1 MRKRMSGVS
10 MPPYLIAIVL
20 FSGAVSAQNRGPAE
34 LANAPVA
41 PGARRVAYGSGDLQ
55 FGELRVPSTKG
66 PHPVAIVIHGG
77 CWVARLGSFD
87 PRAVALDNMR
97 PMAAALN
104 DAGIATWN
112 IEYRRLGDEGG
123 GWPGTFRD
131 IAAGADFLR
140 TLAPDHSLDLKRVI
154 SIGHSAGA
162 HLALWLAA
170 RPKLPATSDL
180 FVRDP
185 LRLAGV
191 VSLDGPADLKAT
203 IPLQLP
209 VCGRPVITDLLGG
222 SPEERP
228 QRYRDGSP
236 IEVLP
241 LGVPQA
247 FFTGRMFAAHSAPY
261 ETAAKRAGDAV
272 QITALPNADHFAFID
287 PQSEVWPL
295 VVSSARRLLSN

>member
-1 MRKRMSGVS
+1 MR
-10 MPPYLIAIVL
+10 PHLIAIVL
-20 FSGAVSAQNRGPAE
+20 LSCSVTAQNRGPVE

-41 PGARRVAYGSGDLQ
+41 AGARRIAYGSGELQ
-55 FGELRVPSTKG
+55 FGELRLPSTKG
-66 PHPVAIVIHGG
+66 PYPVAIVIHGG
-77 CWVARLGSFD
+77 CWVAKLGDFD
-87 PRAVALDNMR
+87 PRAVAIDNMR

-131 IAAGADFLR
+131 VAAGADFVR
-140 TLAPDHSLDLKRVI
+140 TLAPVHALDLKRVI

-170 RPKLPATSDL
+170 RPKLAEASDL
-180 FVRDP
+180 YVRDP
-185 LRLAGV
+185 LRLTGV

-203 IPLQLP
+203 IPLQRP

-228 QRYRDGSP
+228 ERYRDGSP
-236 IEVLP
+236 IEALP
-241 LGVPQA
+241 LGVRQA
-247 FFTGRMFAAHSAPY
+247 FFTGRMFAAHSTPY
-261 ETAAKRAGDAV
+261 EAAAKRAGDVV
-272 QITALPNADHFAFID
+272 QITALPNADHFVFID
-287 PQSEVWPL
+287 PQSGVWPQ
-295 VVSSARRLLSN
+295 VMTSVRRLLSQ

>member
-1 MRKRMSGVS
+1 MPRCLVFIALFTGVV
-10 MPPYLIAIVL
+10 A
-20 FSGAVSAQNRGPAE
+20 AQNRGPVD
-34 LANAPVA
+34 LANAPGA
-41 PGARRVAYGSGDLQ
+41 PGAIRIAYGTGPLQ
-55 FGELRVPSTKG
+55 FGELRLPSTKG

-77 CWVARLGSFD
+77 CWVAKLGNYD
-87 PRAVALDNMR
+87 PRAIALDYMR
-97 PMAAALN
+97 PMASALN

-131 IAAGADFLR
+131 VAAGADHIR
-140 TLAPDHSLDLKRVI
+140 ALAPLHALDLKRVI

-170 RPKLPATSDL
+170 RPKLPETSDL
-180 FVRDP
+180 YTRDP
-185 LRLAGV
+185 LRLTGV

-203 IPLQLP
+203 IPLQRP
-209 VCGRPVITDLLGG
+209 VCGQPVITDLIGG

-228 QRYRDGSP
+228 ERYRAGSP

-261 ETAAKRAGDAV
+261 EAAAKRAGDVV
-272 QITALPNADHFAFID
+272 QIVAHPNMDHFAFVD
-287 PQSEVWPL
+287 PNSDLWPD
-295 VVSSARRLLSN
+295 VMSSVRRLLKQ

>member
-1 MRKRMSGVS
+1 
-10 MPPYLIAIVL
+10 
-20 FSGAVSAQNRGPAE
+20 
-34 LANAPVA
+34 
-41 PGARRVAYGSGDLQ
+41 
-55 FGELRVPSTKG
+55 
-66 PHPVAIVIHGG
+66 
-77 CWVARLGSFD
+77 
-87 PRAVALDNMR
+87 MR

-104 DAGIATWN
+104 EAGIATWN

-131 IAAGADFLR
+131 VAAGADVIR

-180 FVRDP
+180 FTRDP
-185 LRLAGV
+185 LRLSGV

-203 IPLQLP
+203 IPLQRP
-209 VCGRPVITDLLGG
+209 VCGGPVITDLIGG
-222 SPEERP
+222 TPEERP
-228 QRYRDGSP
+228 QRYREASP

-247 FFTGRMFAAHSAPY
+247 FFTGRMFAAHAAPY
-261 ETAAKRAGDAV
+261 EIAAKRAGDVV
-272 QITALPNADHFAFID
+272 QISALPTADHFVFID
-287 PQSEVWPL
+287 PKSDVWPQ
-295 VVSSARRLLSN
+295 VIASVRRLLLP

>member
-1 MRKRMSGVS
+1 MK
-10 MPPYLIAIVL
+10 PCLIAIVL
-20 FSGAVSAQNRGPAE
+20 FSCAVTAQNRGPVD
-34 LANAPVA
+34 LANAPVS
-41 PGARRVAYGSGDLQ
+41 PGARRIAYGSAPLQ
-55 FGELRVPSTKG
+55 FGELRLPSTKG

-77 CWVARLGSFD
+77 CWVAKLGTFD

-112 IEYRRLGDEGG
+112 IEYRRLDDDGG
-123 GWPGTFRD
+123 GWPGTFLD
-131 IAAGADFLR
+131 VAAGADYIR
-140 TLAPDHSLDLKRVI
+140 TLAPLHALDLKRVI
-154 SIGHSAGA
+154 SVGHSAGA

-170 RPKLPATSDL
+170 RAKLPATSDL
-180 FVRDP
+180 YTRDP
-185 LRLAGV
+185 LRLTGV

-209 VCGRPVITDLLGG
+209 VCGRPVITDLIGG

-228 QRYRDGSP
+228 GRYRDGSP

-247 FFTGRMFAAHSAPY
+247 FFTGRMFAAHSTPY
-261 ETAAKRAGDAV
+261 ETAARRAGDVV
-272 QITALPNADHFAFID
+272 QIAALPNADHFVFID
-287 PQSEVWPL
+287 PQSEVWPH
-295 VVSSARRLLSN
+295 VMTSVRRLLLQ